1 MRIPGQVAFE
11 AGLSIEDYEELH
23 ARQPR
28 DGEPQ
33 RAMCERCRGE
43 CRRDGGCEC
52 NAAHDGRRKENA

>member
-1 MRIPGQVAFE
+1 MRIPGQVAAE

-28 DGEPQ
+28 DDE
-33 RAMCERCRGE
+33 REREICERCRGV

-52 NAAHDGRRKENA
+52 NTTEHRT